1 MKRVK
6 LIGLTGQTGSGKS
19 TVAGYF
25 EQSGFAVINA
35 DALVKRVYEKGGSCL
50 AAVSANFGEDILN
63 PDGTLNRPALAK
75 KAFAS
80 KEATRALN
88 ELVHPFV
95 LRELLKDLK
104 NVKGCAVFDA
114 PQLFESGIDVICDV
128 IVSVVADEEVRL
140 KRIISRDGIDEAQA
154 RERINA
160 QLSEGFFRS
169 NSDFIIEN
177 NTEGDLENTAHKVI
191 PLVSEALK
199 NSSR

>member
-1 MKRVK
+1 M
-6 LIGLTGQTGSGKS
+6 L
-19 TVAGYF
+19 
-25 EQSGFAVINA
+25 
-35 DALVKRVYEKGGSCL
+35 
-50 AAVSANFGEDILN
+50 
-63 PDGTLNRPALAK
+63 
-75 KAFAS
+75 
-80 KEATRALN
+80 
-88 ELVHPFV
+88 
-95 LRELLKDLK
+95 
-104 NVKGCAVFDA
+104 
-114 PQLFESGIDVICDV
+114 CDV

-177 NTEGDLENTAHKVI
+177 NTEGDLENTALKVI